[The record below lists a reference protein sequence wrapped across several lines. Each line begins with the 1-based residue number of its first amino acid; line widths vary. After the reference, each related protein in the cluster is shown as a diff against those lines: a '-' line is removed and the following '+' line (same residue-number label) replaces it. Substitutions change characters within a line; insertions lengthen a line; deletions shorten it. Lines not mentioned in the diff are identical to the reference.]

1 MSTKTRKITY
11 NTIVSKTW
19 HTQAE
24 SPFHNMDK
32 LIKFILKL
40 KKIDKRFDM
49 KDNKFCL
56 LESGNIK
63 TDKNGETII
72 SGFFKSARSNHSPNL
87 IDKNT
92 GDERK
97 SPKKLTEGDVEKTH
111 YLIKITTNEVYMLAE
126 TNGHGVSVNQMLEYF
141 DRFSKHYCSDLNVK
155 KNYSIKYYKM
165 GKNNFLTEIQ
175 SMKRVKVAKI
185 YFDKQLL
192 GGNCLD
198 FSNRHSKLQ
207 RDLELTVKALK
218 TDSITDTAID
228 FYNKF
233 SKNSNNSISKV
244 RIEGTDKDG
253 TDVALDTTFMGL
265 VASDDVNIN
274 PLTGEVETK
283 NILSI
288 MENLSSKLN

>member
-1 MSTKTRKITY
+1 MATKTRKISY

-19 HTQAE
+19 NTQAE
-24 SPFHNMDK
+24 SPFDNIET
-32 LIKFILKL
+32 LVKFILKL
-40 KKIDKRFDM
+40 KKIEKRFDM

-63 TDKNGETII
+63 TDGNGNAVI
-72 SGFFKSARSNHSPNL
+72 SGYFKSARNNHSPNL

-111 YLIKITTNEVYMLAE
+111 YLIKKTSNELYMLVE
-126 TNGHGVSVNQMLEYF
+126 TNGHGVSVNQIIEYF
-141 DRFSKHYCSDLNVK
+141 DRFSKRYCLHIGVK
-155 KNYSIKYYKM
+155 KNYSIKHYKM
-165 GKNNFLTEIQ
+165 GKNNFLSEVQ

-218 TDSITDTAID
+218 TENITETAID

-233 SKNSNNSISKV
+233 SSSNNDSISKV
-244 RIEGTDKDG
+244 RIEGKDKNG
-253 TDVALDTTFMGL
+253 TDVVIDTTFMEL
-265 VASDDVNIN
+265 IASDDVNIN
-274 PLTGEVETK
+274 PLTGEVETR
-283 NILSI
+283 NILTI
-288 MENLSSKLN
+288 MENLSLKLN